1 MQGHWGIE
9 WPSISEIEASIVAYS
24 AAGVDVYISELDI
37 DVLPRNGGMWDADIS
52 KRLEGDASMNPYSN
66 GLPEAKQQELAKRYI
81 DLFQLFLKH
90 HDKIKKVTF
99 WGATD
104 KYSWLNNWPIKGR
117 TIYPLLFDR
126 AGRPKAA
133 FHAVVGLKDN

>member
-1 MQGHWGIE
+1 
-9 WPSISEIEASIVAYS
+9 
-24 AAGVDVYISELDI
+24 
-37 DVLPRNGGMWDADIS
+37 MWDADIS

-66 GLPEAKQQELAKRYI
+66 GLPEAMQQELAKRYV

-90 HDKIKKVTF
+90 DDKIKKVTF

-117 TIYPLLFDR
+117 TSYPLLFDR